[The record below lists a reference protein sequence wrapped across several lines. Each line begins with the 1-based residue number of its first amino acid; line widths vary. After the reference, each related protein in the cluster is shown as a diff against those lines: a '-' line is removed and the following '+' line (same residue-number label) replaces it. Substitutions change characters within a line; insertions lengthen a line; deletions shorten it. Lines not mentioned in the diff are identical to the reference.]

1 MPKFLSRKLYFKSAL
16 AGFSSAAEIEINK
29 KAVWMTN
36 HRKGE
41 GERRGELAVML
52 GAVIAVIQQK

>member
-1 MPKFLSRKLYFKSAL
+1 
-16 AGFSSAAEIEINK
+16 
-29 KAVWMTN
+29 MTN

-52 GAVIAVIQQK
+52 SAVIAVIQQKLADKMSFQSITLNRDNSISETEEKKM